1 MINKPISNLRKIIF
15 SFLMLIGCFS
25 FLTLTVKADNQD
37 VQDNAH
43 VLNTKTQDYIEKIN
57 EDDLNKIK
65 GHPQIAVITQKSLD
79 GESLDQRAQELFD
92 KYQFGRK
99 GYDNGILLLII
110 TDEHKLRMQTGY
122 GVEAAIPDNFVNDL
136 VAGKTKSLLKKGDY
150 NAAVKAMTT
159 KTAKRLAGHEDELLD
174 KQDVKQPHISHHPSL
189 INIVEGLIGI
199 IVAGGLLII
208 GVLVIISCIKEKGI
222 RKRLR
227 ACGVPLEKIDQVVKI
242 INDNQISVGNIPI
255 LVKVLECNQNF
266 KISTIPLS
274 DDLLG
279 EIDQIGI
286 EKYKTLA
293 THYHQALQEASKVK
307 ELENWPKKH
316 LKEYIGPSLIM
327 AAINELLAENFDPK
341 KLGKK
346 FAIAAHQAYLGQ
358 EQDWKDWQKEQEKNI
373 VVGSRAPQSSSFFGG
388 SSGSSGSSF
397 GGDGGSSGGGGGDA
411 SW

>member
-1 MINKPISNLRKIIF
+1 MINKSISNLRKIIF

-79 GESLDQRAQELFD
+79 GESLDQRAQDLFD
-92 KYQFGRK
+92 KYKFGQK

-122 GVEAAIPDNFVNDL
+122 GVEAAVPDNFVNDL
-136 VAGKTKSLLKKGDY
+136 VAGKTKSLLKQGNY
-150 NAAVKAMTT
+150 NAAVKAMT
-159 KTAKRLAGHEDELLD
+159 AKIASRLANHQDELSEDPD
-174 KQDVKQPHISHHPSL
+174 KGTSVKKVLMIVGAILSGLIILVLVLNISIKIKDKRIRSRILACNVTGQKVDQIVKIVKKDHIS
-189 INIVEGLIGI
+189 
-199 IVAGGLLII
+199 
-208 GVLVIISCIKEKGI
+208 
-222 RKRLR
+222 
-227 ACGVPLEKIDQVVKI
+227 LE
-242 INDNQISVGNIPI
+242 NIPI
-255 LVKVLECNQNF
+255 LIKILNYRSKIPFSDELLTKINQ
-266 KISTIPLS
+266 
-274 DDLLG
+274 LG
-279 EIDQIGI
+279 F

-293 THYHQALQEASKVK
+293 IHYNQALEEASKEK
-307 ELENWPKKH
+307 KLENWPKKH
-316 LKEYIGPSLIM
+316 LNQYIGPSLIM

-388 SSGSSGSSF
+388 ASGSSGSSF

>member
-79 GESLDQRAQELFD
+79 GESLDQRAQDLFD
-92 KYQFGRK
+92 KYKFGQK

-136 VAGKTKSLLKKGDY
+136 VAGKTKSLLKQGNY
-150 NAAVKAMTT
+150 NAAVKAMT
-159 KTAKRLAGHEDELLD
+159 AKIASRLANHQDELSEDPD
-174 KQDVKQPHISHHPSL
+174 KGTSVKKVLMIVGAILSGLIILVLVLNISIKIKDKRIRSRILACNVTGQKVDQIVKIVKKDHIS
-189 INIVEGLIGI
+189 
-199 IVAGGLLII
+199 
-208 GVLVIISCIKEKGI
+208 
-222 RKRLR
+222 
-227 ACGVPLEKIDQVVKI
+227 LE
-242 INDNQISVGNIPI
+242 NIPI
-255 LVKVLECNQNF
+255 LIKILNYRSKIPFSDELLTKINQ
-266 KISTIPLS
+266 
-274 DDLLG
+274 LG
-279 EIDQIGI
+279 F

-316 LKEYIGPSLIM
+316 LNQYIGPSLIM
-327 AAINELLAENFDPK
+327 AAINELLAENFDSK

-346 FAIAAHQAYLGQ
+346 FAFAAHQAYLGQ

-388 SSGSSGSSF
+388 ASGSSGSSF